1 MKRLPFAGGL
11 AAGLAFGTACI
22 VKPAAALSVA
32 VAGFLLLA
40 LVFALMWPVYVRL
53 IKGGEKARARFRSGI
68 NPRNKNTIKP
78 FARITHA

>member
-32 VAGFLLLA
+32 VAGFLLL
-40 LVFALMWPVYVRL
+40 ALMWPVYVRL